1 MGCRV
6 RHLIALTT
14 LAALASAG
22 QASAAPTARDF
33 EQPLGGV
40 ERVRGKAAGHE
51 GEGPVTHRSP
61 VIEAPAAFDAV
72 GLAGEMRPVELRV
85 RPAGG
90 EWTSWLEVGNGDP
103 LFAVGGADEVQL
115 RTRGWRPR
123 GMLHYVELTTGTDE
137 NRTDDGSG
145 ERQSAKQRGSTDEV
159 PKPRFIRRDRWGA
172 NRASGGCPPAT
183 SPSHGVVKAVVVHH
197 TVTSNTY
204 SRSEAKGIVLAICR
218 YHRYGNGWNDI
229 GYNALVDRFGRLYE
243 GRAGG
248 LRKSVVGAHAAGY
261 NAQTAGI
268 AAIGNHSS
276 AAIARKAR
284 GKTARYA
291 AWKHSI
297 NGHRSKGQTTLVSR
311 GGASNRYPSGTR
323 IKTERIIGHRR
334 VGATACPGDAL
345 ARELRRI
352 RNRAQRIQDKHETG

>member
-1 MGCRV
+1 MLV
-6 RHLIALTT
+6 
-14 LAALASAG
+14 ALASGA
-22 QASAAPTARDF
+22 QATAASAAQDF
-33 EQPLGGV
+33 EQPLEGV
-40 ERVRGKAAGHE
+40 ERVHGKADGH
-51 GEGPVTHRSP
+51 GDEGPVTHRSP
-61 VIEAPAAFDAV
+61 VIEAPASFDAV

-90 EWTSWLEVGNGDP
+90 GWTSWLEVGNGDP

-123 GMLHYVELTTGTDE
+123 GVLHYVDLSAGTPAK
-137 NRTDDGSG
+137 RTADTDT
-145 ERQSAKQRGSTDEV
+145 GSTDQAAKGGGKGGEV
-159 PKPRFIRRDRWGA
+159 PKPRFISRRRWGA
-172 NRASGGCPPAT
+172 NQASGGCPPAT
-183 SPSHGVVKAVVVHH
+183 APSYGVVKSVVVHH

-261 NAQTAGI
+261 NSQTTGI
-268 AAIGNHSS
+268 ASIGNHSS
-276 AAIARKAR
+276 SAIARKAR

-291 AWKHSI
+291 AWKHSV
-297 NGHRSKGQTTLVSR
+297 NGHRSKGKTTLVSH

-323 IKTERIIGHRR
+323 LRTGRVIGHRR
-334 VGATACPGDAL
+334 VGSTACPGDAL
-345 ARELRRI
+345 ASDLKKI
-352 RNRAQRIQDKHETG
+352 RNRAQRIQDKHESG